1 MFAIIETGGK
11 QYKVRAK
18 DEIAVERLEQGVGET
33 VAFESVCLLADNAK
47 KLAVGKPLGKATVRA
62 TVVAQGRMDK
72 IVVFKKKRR
81 KGYRRKNGHR
91 QHQTVVRIDAIVGA

>member
-33 VAFESVCLLADNAK
+33 VAFDSVCLLADDEK
-47 KLAVGKPLGKATVRA
+47 MTIGKPLGKAKVRA

-91 QHQTVVRIDAIVGA
+91 QHQTVVRIDAILGA

>member
-18 DEIAVERLEQGVGET
+18 DEIAVERLEQDIGET
-33 VAFESVCLLADNAK
+33 VAFDSVCLLADDAK
-47 KLAVGKPLGKATVRA
+47 KLTPAKPSGKATVRA
-62 TVVAQGRMDK
+62 TVIAQGRADK

-91 QHQTVVRIDAIVGA
+91 QHQTVVRIDAILGA